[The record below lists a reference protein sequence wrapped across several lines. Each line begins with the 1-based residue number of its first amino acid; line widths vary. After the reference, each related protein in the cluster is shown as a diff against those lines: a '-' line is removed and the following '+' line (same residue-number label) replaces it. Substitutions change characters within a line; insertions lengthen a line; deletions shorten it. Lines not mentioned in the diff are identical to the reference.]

1 MLYDDLFSYS
11 QNGVSYSGGLEIA
24 VPSINSPVLIGEPG
38 VVFVSEIDYNN
49 SSTVGIVSI
58 DYVSSSIIVLETSQ
72 SNLSANIYQ
81 TVTTVPSAAV
91 YIEYLN

>member
-11 QNGVSYSGGLEIA
+11 QSGVSYSGGLSID
-24 VPSINSPVLIGEPG
+24 VPTVLNPISIGSLG
-38 VVFVSEIDYNN
+38 VIFVSEIDYSNN
-49 SSTVGIVSI
+49 SIVGIVSM
-58 DYVSSSIIVLETSQ
+58 DYVSSSIVIVETSQ

-81 TVTTVPSAAV
+81 TVTTTPSATV